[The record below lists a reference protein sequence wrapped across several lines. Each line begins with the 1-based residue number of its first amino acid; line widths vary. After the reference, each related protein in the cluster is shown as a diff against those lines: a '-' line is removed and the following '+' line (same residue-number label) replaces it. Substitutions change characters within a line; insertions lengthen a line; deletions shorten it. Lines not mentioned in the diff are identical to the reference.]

1 MKLSETFGVVV
12 LLALPLLAGIA
23 LIVRGTAHMSRIVS
37 LREYRAVA
45 QAWRRTLDA
54 LPAPAADYVRSL
66 RPAWWLIRLLVL
78 GIAVLVAVR
87 NGEGETVLV
96 LLAAIAVLLLFG
108 KRARTDG
115 RWRWIIGPANIF
127 TVGVGLAL
135 ALTVSKQTDGG
146 YSSDYYLP
154 SDGLYNQGSEVVN
167 IYPFGADGKPLPEI
181 YLYDQD
187 GQPISLYEPTCDESG
202 EDSNRFPQAQIQE
215 DSSGCR
221 EVTGVPF
228 TISIPQPS
236 GTPST
241 PPSTSASPPP
251 SK

>member
-1 MKLSETFGVVV
+1 LS
-12 LLALPLLAGIA
+12 LPLLAGIA
-23 LIVRGTAHMSRIVS
+23 LVARGTAQMSRIVE
-37 LREYRAVA
+37 LPEYRVVA
-45 QAWRRTLDA
+45 RTWHRTLDA

-78 GIAVLVAVR
+78 ATAVLMALR
-87 NGEGETVLV
+87 NGTEETVLV
-96 LLAAIAVLLLFG
+96 LLVTIAVLLLFG

-127 TVGVGLAL
+127 TVGIGLAL
-135 ALTVSKQTDGG
+135 AFTLLNETDGG
-146 YSSDYYLP
+146 YTTVYMQ
-154 SDGLYNQGSEVVN
+154 SDGMYNQGSEVAN
-167 IYPFGADGKPLPEI
+167 IYAFGPDGKPLPEV
-181 YLYDQD
+181 YLYDQN
-187 GQPISLYEPTCDESG
+187 GNPISLHEEQCDQYG
-202 EDSNRFPQAQIQE
+202 ETSNRFPHARIQE
-215 DSSGCR
+215 DSTGCL